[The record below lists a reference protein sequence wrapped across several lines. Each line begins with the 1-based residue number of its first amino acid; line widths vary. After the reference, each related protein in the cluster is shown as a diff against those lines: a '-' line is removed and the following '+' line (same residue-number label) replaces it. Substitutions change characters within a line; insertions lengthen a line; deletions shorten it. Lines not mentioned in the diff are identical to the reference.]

1 MQRVYLAASPPL
13 RIYRLHSSSSKCE
26 PLVRPYCHLCT
37 TTTSLAAKELGHE
50 SHPRRRPSFFHHSS
64 SKHHPSIAH
73 TMSTPSS
80 NKVTPT
86 PHSRSDKVKKSRIA
100 TLKLSPQLLSS
111 FSSAPKKEVAKSSPS
126 SQSASTPKVEV
137 DEKPASANDD
147 PSEMNLTPVP
157 AVIPFTDSPN
167 PDQPVKKRKGPAPGS
182 KRGLGQGVD
191 NGLPKP
197 RGKPGPKKKPRL

>member
-13 RIYRLHSSSSKCE
+13 RIYRLHSSNSKCE

-50 SHPRRRPSFFHHSS
+50 SHPRRRPGFFHHSS

-86 PHSRSDKVKKSRIA
+86 PNPRSDKMKKSRIVIF
-100 TLKLSPQLLSS
+100 KLSPQLLAR
-111 FSSAPKKEVAKSSPS
+111 FSSAPKKEVAKPS
-126 SQSASTPKVEV
+126 TPPPPASTPKVEV
-137 DEKPASANDD
+137 DEKPMSANDD
-147 PSEMNLTPVP
+147 PSETNLTPVP
-157 AVIPFTDSPN
+157 SADPTN

-191 NGLPKP
+191 NGQPKP